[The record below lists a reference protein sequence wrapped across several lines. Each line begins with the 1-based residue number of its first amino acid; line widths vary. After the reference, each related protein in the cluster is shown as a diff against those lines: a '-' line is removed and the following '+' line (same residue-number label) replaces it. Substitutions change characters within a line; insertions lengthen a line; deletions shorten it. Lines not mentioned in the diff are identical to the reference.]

1 MEEKL
6 SMETPAKILEAL
18 AAEPK
23 NLWKRIL
30 VIAVVL
36 VIAAWGASSVNF
48 NGVTQS
54 GAKIAGSVING
65 ILHPNTELLF
75 GLGTDGVPYLVL
87 QTIAIAILGTV
98 FGALLAV
105 PVSFLSATN
114 IVPRPVAMVF
124 RALVLFI
131 RTIPSLMW
139 ALIWIRVTG
148 PGAFCGVVT
157 QSICSIGM
165 VSKMYITAIENLDTG
180 ILESLDAAGCNTFEK
195 IRVGPRWFFSVDLS
209 ISQVPETAHRRA
221 VPGFPPVS
229 RTDQAHQI
237 CKEHRQDSW
246 TEDPLPYRFS
256 RALAGFRPSLKRQY
270 TAALQHPPGKRH
282 GVWECIT
289 AVLLH
294 RPFPGDGT

>member
-1 MEEKL
+1 MEDIKEL
-6 SMETPAKILEAL
+6 TADENIIETL
-18 AAEPK
+18 ASEPK

-30 VIAVVL
+30 VILIVL
-36 VIAAWGASSVNF
+36 GIALWGASSVNF

-65 ILHPNTELLF
+65 IMHPNIELLF
-75 GLGTDGVPYLVL
+75 GLGTDGVPFLVL
-87 QTIAIAILGTV
+87 QTIAIAILGTI

-105 PVSFLSATN
+105 PISFLSATN

-124 RALVLFI
+124 RAIVLFI

-195 IRVGPRWFFSVDLS
+195 IRVGVLPQLLASFISTAIYRFDINLKDATTLGIVGAGGIGSPLVQS
-209 ISQVPETAHRRA
+209 ISSAKYNNVGAFLWALIVLVVIIEWISTKIRA
-221 VPGFPPVS
+221 RLARG
-229 RTDQAHQI
+229 
-237 CKEHRQDSW
+237 RQ
-246 TEDPLPYRFS
+246 
-256 RALAGFRPSLKRQY
+256 
-270 TAALQHPPGKRH
+270 
-282 GVWECIT
+282 
-289 AVLLH
+289 
-294 RPFPGDGT
+294 

>member
-1 MEEKL
+1 MMEDILK
-6 SMETPAKILEAL
+6 MEPKENILEAL
-18 AAEPK
+18 ASEPK

-30 VIAVVL
+30 IICVVL
-36 VIAAWGASSVNF
+36 VIAAWGASSVSY
-48 NGVTQS
+48 NGVT
-54 GAKIAGSVING
+54 GNGMRIAGSVING
-65 ILHPNTELLF
+65 ILHPNPDLLF
-75 GLGTDGVPYLVL
+75 SLGTDGVPFLVL
-87 QTIAIAILGTV
+87 QTIAIAILGTI

-105 PVSFLSATN
+105 PVSFLSAYN

-195 IRVGPRWFFSVDLS
+195 IRVGILPQLLASFISTAIYRFDINLKDATTLGIVGAGGIGSPLVQS
-209 ISQVPETAHRRA
+209 ISSAKYNNVGAFLWALIVLVVIIEWISTRIRA
-221 VPGFPPVS
+221 RLARG
-229 RTDQAHQI
+229 
-237 CKEHRQDSW
+237 RQ
-246 TEDPLPYRFS
+246 
-256 RALAGFRPSLKRQY
+256 
-270 TAALQHPPGKRH
+270 
-282 GVWECIT
+282 
-289 AVLLH
+289 
-294 RPFPGDGT
+294 

>member
-1 MEEKL
+1 MENVSSL
-6 SMETPAKILEAL
+6 NPNPNILETL

-30 VIAVVL
+30 VFL
-36 VIAAWGASSVNF
+36 VILVITAWGASSLNYT
-48 NGVTQS
+48 GVTKS
-54 GAKIAGSVING
+54 GATIAMSVING
-65 ILHPNTELLF
+65 ILHPNPDLLF
-75 GLGTDGVPYLVL
+75 DLSPNGVPFLVL
-87 QTIAIAILGTV
+87 QTIAIAILGTI

-105 PVSFLSATN
+105 PISFLSATN

-124 RALVLFI
+124 RAIVLFI

-195 IRVGPRWFFSVDLS
+195 IRVGVLPQLLASFISTAIYRFDINLKDATTLGIVGAGGIGSPLVQS
-209 ISQVPETAHRRA
+209 ISSAKYNNVGAFLWALILLVVIIEWASTKIRSRLAH
-221 VPGFPPVS
+221 G
-229 RTDQAHQI
+229 
-237 CKEHRQDSW
+237 RQ
-246 TEDPLPYRFS
+246 
-256 RALAGFRPSLKRQY
+256 
-270 TAALQHPPGKRH
+270 
-282 GVWECIT
+282 
-289 AVLLH
+289 
-294 RPFPGDGT
+294 